1 MSLDKLNPALLR
13 TDGAS
18 DGDALVF
25 SAANARLEFKT
36 AISASDFAANDYST
50 YTTLQSEYSA
60 NDYNTLLSAQSN
72 DFITYT
78 TLLGRLDIVQDNVA
92 AAAGGGDALGVVSNN
107 TLDLSTG
114 NFFEVTADDQTL
126 TFSNPPAAHAF
137 SIKVTGAG
145 TVSGFDLS
153 IASYAQSFSV
163 LGQDPFAHD
172 LFFKSDGAKMYV
184 LGAIGDDVNEYD
196 LSTAWDISTASY
208 LQNFS
213 VVAQGNTP
221 TGLFFHPDGI
231 KMYVIC
237 QSSDSIHEYN
247 LSTAWDIS
255 TATFAQSFSVSAQDT
270 IPQGLFFRPDGL
282 KVYIVGREADKA
294 NEYNLSTA
302 WDISTAAFVQF
313 FSVTA
318 QNTEPAGIY
327 FREDGA
333 KMFVVGYGSPSVHEY
348 NLSTA
353 WDISTATFVQ
363 SFSVVAQDTTPTG
376 LFFQP
381 GGIKMYVSGPD
392 SDAIHEYTTGSVTA
406 ATITYPASVTFESG
420 SPPAAPAVG
429 AVETI
434 DLYTVNGG
442 TNYYDAGYSSQ
453 PTKPVF
459 QAWARNIVLN
469 TTYTEVTSWEDVF
482 VNIGNHF
489 DTTTGRFTA
498 PVDGTYQFGVASITN
513 NAATVFRFRP
523 YLDGVSLNNY
533 ELRIQPTTGVY
544 FPNTE
549 FCWYATMTSGQV
561 MSVYALSS
569 DGTDTYD
576 GGIDFRYHYFR
587 GQLVT

>member
-255 TATFAQSFSVSAQDT
+255 TAA
-270 IPQGLFFRPDGL
+270 
-282 KVYIVGREADKA
+282 
-294 NEYNLSTA
+294 
-302 WDISTAAFVQF
+302 
-313 FSVTA
+313 
-318 QNTEPAGIY
+318 
-327 FREDGA
+327 
-333 KMFVVGYGSPSVHEY
+333 
-348 NLSTA
+348 
-353 WDISTATFVQ
+353 FVQ
-363 SFSVVAQDTTPTG
+363 SFSVTAQDTDPTG
-376 LFFQP
+376 LAFNSD
-381 GGIKMYVSGPD
+381 GTKMFVVGNGSD
-392 SDAIHEYTTGSVTA
+392 SVHQYTLTTGFDVSTASYDSVSFSVA
-406 ATITYPASVTFESG
+406 AQDAS
-420 SPPAAPAVG
+420 
-429 AVETI
+429 
-434 DLYTVNGG
+434 
-442 TNYYDAGYSSQ
+442 
-453 PTKPVF
+453 PTGLAF
-459 QAWARNIVLN
+459 
-469 TTYTEVTSWEDVF
+469 
-482 VNIGNHF
+482 
-489 DTTTGRFTA
+489 
-498 PVDGTYQFGVASITN
+498 
-513 NAATVFRFRP
+513 
-523 YLDGVSLNNY
+523 
-533 ELRIQPTTGVY
+533 
-544 FPNTE
+544 
-549 FCWYATMTSGQV
+549 
-561 MSVYALSS
+561 SS
-569 DGTDTYD
+569 DGTKMYFVGRNSDRVYSYTLSSGYD
-576 GGIDFRYHYFR
+576 ISTAVYDSVSFSVAGQETFPTGLAFNSDGDKMYVVGISTDAPAVSQPHPSHTQRP
-587 GQLVT
+587 